1 MEPRSTTRNAAV
13 KDALTLLRRKE
24 CAGGMEQRSN
34 YAAAKDAQIN
44 PNLEECALSMG
55 HRSSTTDATAS
66 TKPHSLRRST
76 AFGSEYEKTAATLTL
91 PHQSIADASDS
102 DERSIGVHE
111 EVVICQ
117 EIVEVR

>member
-13 KDALTLLRRKE
+13 KDALTLLRREE

-55 HRSSTTDATAS
+55 QHRSSTTDATVKDAQRKFIEVDYVVGIDQAALLATIHCFWIRIREDCCDSNS
-66 TKPHSLRRST
+66 TP
-76 AFGSEYEKTAATLTL
+76 
-91 PHQSIADASDS
+91 
-102 DERSIGVHE
+102 
-111 EVVICQ
+111 
-117 EIVEVR
+117 